1 MRLSYMI
8 QVGEG
13 TALTTKSIH
22 RRRRSICRSA
32 LPAANWVEARARFF
46 LFPREAEEEARE
58 LDAVVERRGREVRAA
73 ELPVQWRGD
82 GVNEPDQARGDR
94 YPRVAEGIQGLVTPS
109 RELAPRGG
117 GGDVAVS
124 VTRWDDARRH
134 RGDLHGLVR
143 RANSRPPDGTS
154 QTAHHGAL
162 PGRHSRWRRRRLGA
176 RRKGW
181 RRRRQRSSGGQLGP

>member
-1 MRLSYMI
+1 MRRDLPP
-8 QVGEG
+8 
-13 TALTTKSIH
+13 
-22 RRRRSICRSA
+22 RRFG
-32 LPAANWVEARARFF
+32 EARARLF
-46 LFPREAEEEARE
+46 LSPREAEEEARE

-109 RELAPRGG
+109 RKLARDNALYQVGRRRGG
-117 GGDVAVS
+117 AGDVSVS

-134 RGDLHGLVR
+134 RRDLDGLVR
-143 RANSRPPDGTS
+143 I
-154 QTAHHGAL
+154 AHHGT
-162 PGRHSRWRRRRLGA
+162 PPVRESRRWRRRRPGA

-181 RRRRQRSSGGQLGP
+181 RRRRQRPSGRQLGR

>member
-1 MRLSYMI
+1 MRRDLPP
-8 QVGEG
+8 
-13 TALTTKSIH
+13 H
-22 RRRRSICRSA
+22 RFG
-32 LPAANWVEARARFF
+32 EARARLF
-46 LFPREAEEEARE
+46 LLPREAEEEARE
-58 LDAVVERRGREVRAA
+58 LDAVVERRGREVLAA
-73 ELPVQWRGD
+73 QSFVERRGD

-134 RGDLHGLVR
+134 RRDLDGLVR
-143 RANSRPPDGTS
+143 I
-154 QTAHHGAL
+154 AHHGT
-162 PGRHSRWRRRRLGA
+162 PPVRESRRWRRRRPGA

-181 RRRRQRSSGGQLGP
+181 RRRRQRPSGRQLGR